1 MAGGRTE
8 SPRAAMCWSLVDGQ
22 ALLQSLR
29 KSRRQLT
36 ERFSTSQ
43 VVGELANLSNRETLQ
58 HARESGRKLGC
69 PQLRGLA
76 GGRAQEETGA
86 LRGSWG
92 ECKMALSHGRA
103 VGRFLL
109 ELNAQSSHGPEIT
122 QRSADTPARKP
133 AHRCLEQRDARLPKL
148 GGHRGARQQVHS

>member
-8 SPRAAMCWSLVDGQ
+8 SPRTAMCWSLADGQ
-22 ALLQSLR
+22 ALPQSVR

-43 VVGELANLSNRETLQ
+43 VVGELANLSNRETVR

-69 PQLRGLA
+69 LQHPGLA
-76 GGRAQEETGA
+76 GGRAPEETGA

-92 ECKMALSHGRA
+92 ECKMARSRGRS

-109 ELNAQSSHGPEIT
+109 EPNVQSSRGPEIT
-122 QRSADTPARKP
+122 QRSADMPARKP
-133 AHRCLEQRDARLPKL
+133 AHGCLEPRDARLPKL
-148 GGHRGARQQVHS
+148 GDHRGPLQQVHS